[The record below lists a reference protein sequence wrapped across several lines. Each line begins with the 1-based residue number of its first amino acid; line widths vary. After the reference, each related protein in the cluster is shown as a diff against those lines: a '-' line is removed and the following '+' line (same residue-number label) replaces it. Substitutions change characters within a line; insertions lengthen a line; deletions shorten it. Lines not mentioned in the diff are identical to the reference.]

1 MTTENWIQ
9 LIVPVVSIVVAI
21 ISAALTYY
29 FSKKKQILSDEN
41 RLKEKFYLEY
51 INALSN
57 NVLSDNLDESK
68 SRLSEAHNN
77 ILLIG
82 SADVV
87 AQLRKFTDYI
97 GPSRGCAFSQNEHDR
112 LVTELIKSMRIDLYK
127 NKKVNEGY
135 PLIGI
140 SGKHRREE

>member
-1 MTTENWIQ
+1 MTAENWIQ
-9 LIVPVVSIVVAI
+9 LLVPVISIVVAI
-21 ISAALTYY
+21 ISAAITYY

-51 INALSN
+51 INALSA
-57 NVLSDNLDESK
+57 NVLSDKLEDSK

-87 AQLRKFTDYI
+87 TKLRAFTDYI
-97 GPSRGCAFSQNEHDR
+97 APDNIIFSQAEHNN
-112 LVTELIKSMRIDLYK
+112 LVTELIKSMRLDLYK
-127 NKKVNEGY
+127 NQKVNDGY
-135 PLIGI
+135 PIIGI
-140 SGKHRREE
+140 SGKRRRGE